1 MAFTVNV
8 PRWKRFVISETPLN
22 GHNVLAELDPGGDAD
37 IIAWRVNNYIRPL
50 GWVVE
55 DDAVVDFIPAGSSD
69 GLRIYRR
76 NLDFLLVVA
85 CEKILGRKAIL
96 RHSIG
101 DIEDRKSVV

>member
-8 PRWKRFVISETPLN
+8 PKWKRFVISETPLN
-22 GHNVLAELDPGGDAD
+22 GHNVLAELDPGDGVD

-55 DDAVVDFIPAGSSD
+55 DDADVEFVPATSSE

-76 NLDFLLVVA
+76 TLDFLLVIA
-85 CEKILGRKAIL
+85 
-96 RHSIG
+96 
-101 DIEDRKSVV
+101 